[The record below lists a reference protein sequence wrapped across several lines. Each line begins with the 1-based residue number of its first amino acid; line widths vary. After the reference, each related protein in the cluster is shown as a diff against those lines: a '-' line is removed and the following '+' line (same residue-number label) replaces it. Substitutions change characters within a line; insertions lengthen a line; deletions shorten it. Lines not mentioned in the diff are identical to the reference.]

1 MGDTGMAD
9 TMARGPQKLSPTTAM
24 ARGLLMPSLLP
35 PLRLSPRLL
44 PTTAVPMADTTVDT
58 MARGQLMPR
67 LTTAMAAM
75 VDMDTAMAR
84 GPLMPRLT
92 TASPDTDMA
101 DTMERGPLT
110 PSPTMAMAA
119 MVDTD
124 MAMARGPLTPRP
136 TTATPDTDMADTMAR
151 GPLTPRLTTAS
162 PDTDM
167 ADTLTA
173 SKMLTFRDFKHP
185 PSQCNTPI
193 SKSRHPSQKFYKIR
207 AKIFIPKCQEELM

>member
-1 MGDTGMAD
+1 MG
-9 TMARGPQKLSPTTAM
+9 
-24 ARGLLMPSLLP
+24 
-35 PLRLSPRLL
+35 
-44 PTTAVPMADTTVDT
+44 
-58 MARGQLMPR
+58 
-67 LTTAMAAM
+67 
-75 VDMDTAMAR
+75 
-84 GPLMPRLT
+84 
-92 TASPDTDMA
+92 DMA
-101 DTMERGPLT
+101 DTMERGPLR

-124 MAMARGPLTPRP
+124 MAMARGPLTPRL
-136 TTATPDTDMADTMAR
+136 TTAVPMAMDMADTTER
-151 GPLTPRLTTAS
+151 GPLTPRLTTAT

-167 ADTLTA
+167 VDTLTA

>member
-1 MGDTGMAD
+1 MGAMAAMVDTA
-9 TMARGPQKLSPTTAM
+9 TAM
-24 ARGLLMPSLLP
+24 ARGLLMPSPLLP
-35 PLRLSPRLL
+35 PRLSLRLL

-58 MARGQLMPR
+58 MARGQLKPR
-67 LTTAMAAM
+67 LTTAMA
-75 VDMDTAMAR
+75 
-84 GPLMPRLT
+84 
-92 TASPDTDMA
+92 DTDMA
-101 DTMERGPLT
+101 DTTERGPLR

-124 MAMARGPLTPRP
+124 MAMV
-136 TTATPDTDMADTMAR
+136 R
-151 GPLTPRLTTAS
+151 GPLTPRLTTATPDTDMVDTMARGPLMPRLTTAT

>member
-1 MGDTGMAD
+1 MAV
-9 TMARGPQKLSPTTAM
+9 TTERGPQKPSPTTAMAVMVDTATAM
-24 ARGLLMPSLLP
+24 ARGLLMPSPLP

-75 VDMDTAMAR
+75 VD
-84 GPLMPRLT
+84 
-92 TASPDTDMA
+92 
-101 DTMERGPLT
+101 
-110 PSPTMAMAA
+110 
-119 MVDTD
+119 TD
-124 MAMARGPLTPRP
+124 MAMARGPLTPRL
-136 TTATPDTDMADTMAR
+136 TTATPDTDMVDTMAR

-162 PDTDM
+162 LDTDM

-173 SKMLTFRDFKHP
+173 SKMLTSRDSKHP

>member
-1 MGDTGMAD
+1 MGE
-9 TMARGPQKLSPTTAM
+9 
-24 ARGLLMPSLLP
+24 
-35 PLRLSPRLL
+35 
-44 PTTAVPMADTTVDT
+44 
-58 MARGQLMPR
+58 RGQLMLR
-67 LTTAMAAM
+67 RTTAMAAM
-75 VDMDTAMAR
+75 VDTDMAMAR

-101 DTMERGPLT
+101 DTMARGPLRPRLT
-110 PSPTMAMAA
+110 TAVPMAMDMADTTERGQLMVRLTTAMAA

-136 TTATPDTDMADTMAR
+136 
-151 GPLTPRLTTAS
+151 TTAS

>member
-1 MGDTGMAD
+1 MG
-9 TMARGPQKLSPTTAM
+9 
-24 ARGLLMPSLLP
+24 
-35 PLRLSPRLL
+35 RLL

-75 VDMDTAMAR
+75 VD
-84 GPLMPRLT
+84 
-92 TASPDTDMA
+92 
-101 DTMERGPLT
+101 
-110 PSPTMAMAA
+110 
-119 MVDTD
+119 TD
-124 MAMARGPLTPRP
+124 MAMARGPLTPRL
-136 TTATPDTDMADTMAR
+136 TTAVPMATDMADTMAR
-151 GPLTPRLTTAS
+151 GPLTPRLTTAT

-167 ADTLTA
+167 VDTLTA
-173 SKMLTFRDFKHP
+173 SKMLTFRDYKPP

>member
-1 MGDTGMAD
+1 MG
-9 TMARGPQKLSPTTAM
+9 
-24 ARGLLMPSLLP
+24 
-35 PLRLSPRLL
+35 
-44 PTTAVPMADTTVDT
+44 
-58 MARGQLMPR
+58 
-67 LTTAMAAM
+67 
-75 VDMDTAMAR
+75 
-84 GPLMPRLT
+84 
-92 TASPDTDMA
+92 
-101 DTMERGPLT
+101 MERGPLR

-124 MAMARGPLTPRP
+124 MAMADTTERGQLMLRL
-136 TTATPDTDMADTMAR
+136 TTAMAAMVDTDMAMAR